1 MVLVKIEIKTM
12 SDSPVLIDEDNK
24 IKIKP
29 ELMITENLYPIIFES
44 QLFLFFK
51 DENELINCYEV
62 TDKELVEKAQK
73 NPEKILELLEEWNK

>member
-1 MVLVKIEIKTM
+1 M
-12 SDSPVLIDEDNK
+12 SDSPVQIDEDNK

-29 ELMITENLYPIIFES
+29 ELMITENLYPVIFEN

>member
-1 MVLVKIEIKTM
+1 M
-12 SDSPVLIDEDNK
+12 SDSPVHIDEDNK

-29 ELMITENLYPIIFES
+29 ELMITENLYPLIFEKS
-44 QLFLFFK
+44 LYLFFK
-51 DENELINCYEV
+51 DENEMLNCYEV

>member
-1 MVLVKIEIKTM
+1 M
-12 SDSPVLIDEDNK
+12 SDSPVHIDEDNK

-29 ELMITENLYPIIFES
+29 ELMIAENIYPLIFENS
-44 QLFLFFK
+44 LYLFFK
-51 DENELINCYEV
+51 DDDELLNCYEV